1 MVRGDRDPGYGSTSK
16 LIAEA
21 ALCLAFDVS
30 RDETPGGVYTP
41 AAAMGGKLIAR
52 LQQNA
57 GLSFEPV

>member
-30 RDETPGGVYTP
+30 REETPGGVYTP
-41 AAAMGGKLIAR
+41 AAAMSEKLIAR
-52 LQQNA
+52 LQSHA
-57 GLSFEPV
+57 GLTFEAV